1 MGLKLGKLGLQ
12 THRVH
17 SPCFWVSLVPASC
30 TSSELRTSC
39 FQFSSIKQWIWQFA
53 GLLQLNWKDNLRRI
67 IVQAQSDGNDWK
79 QRAGPLWFPS
89 AARYRS
95 LTDKLTFSRCSCPF
109 QSEFI
114 EGDFD
119 LLHEATA
126 VAVPSVTLI
135 ASWILWRERH
145 GSWSL
150 TDCAAFSSI
159 RTTCAEP
166 DGEHRRW
173 L

>member
-1 MGLKLGKLGLQ
+1 MFQKKICLKLCKLGLHSHQ
-12 THRVH
+12 VH
-17 SPCFWVSLVPASC
+17 SPCSLCWGVPSTCQLCVLGIEDIVFSIFFNKAMNLAICWPASAKQKGQFEKDH
-30 TSSELRTSC
+30 SS
-39 FQFSSIKQWIWQFA
+39 
-53 GLLQLNWKDNLRRI
+53 GPVRRKRLKTE
-67 IVQAQSDGNDWK
+67 SWPP
-79 QRAGPLWFPS
+79 RFPS
-89 AARYRS
+89 AARCRS

-145 GSWSL
+145 GS
-150 TDCAAFSSI
+150 
-159 RTTCAEP
+159 
-166 DGEHRRW
+166 
-173 L
+173 